1 MEVVTVE
8 VGGEYLLNIEKIV
21 YGGEGLARPEDGPV
35 VFIKNVLPGE
45 TVKARITE
53 RKDNLARA
61 ELIEVV
67 NEADCR
73 IQPDCPVFFE
83 CGGCQ
88 LQHADYQTQL
98 EFKKKIIEESFD
110 RIGKLEKWP
119 DFEVQGMD
127 FPWYYRNKGQFPV
140 GERDDELITGFYKAG
155 SHEIIEFPECKIQHQ
170 PINRLLDKVLD
181 FFNKHNVRAYDEEAD
196 QGILRH
202 FVIRSGYCTG
212 QLQLTVVVRN
222 SLPVEVLDE
231 LKDFIGEEQA
241 LVSIYQNINTEKT
254 NRILGEVSELIAG
267 KDYIVDYIGKNK
279 YSIYPES
286 FFQVNTVQTEKLY
299 SLIKG
304 YVDRINPD
312 KIYDAF
318 CGSGAIAIYLADKF
332 ENITGIDISL
342 ESIQAARI
350 NAELNEANDLVDFQ
364 LGSVEDLLP
373 DDLADDE
380 LIIFDPP
387 RKGLPDETV
396 ELIKNNG
403 VENLLYV
410 SCNPTTLARDL
421 KALSEDY
428 RIKDLTA
435 VDMFPQTYH
444 VETIGLLERKIETEN
459 TGG

>member
-1 MEVVTVE
+1 MVTVE
-8 VGGEYLLNIEKIV
+8 VGGEYLLKVEKIV
-21 YGGEGLARPEDGPV
+21 YGGEGLARPEAGPV

-45 TVKARITE
+45 TVRARITE
-53 RKDNLARA
+53 RKGSMARA

-67 NEADCR
+67 AEADCR
-73 IQPDCPVFFE
+73 IEPDCPVFYE

-88 LQHADYQTQL
+88 LQHGDYQAQL
-98 EFKKKIIEESFD
+98 GFKKSIIEESFE
-110 RIGKLEKWP
+110 RIGKLKEWP
-119 DFEVQGMD
+119 DFEVLGMD

-140 GERDDELITGFYKAG
+140 GERDDELITGFYQAG

-181 FFNKHNVRAYDEEAD
+181 FFKEQGIKAYDEKRD

-202 FVIRSGYCTG
+202 FLIRSGLCTG

-222 SLPVEVLDE
+222 SLSAKVLAE
-231 LKDFIGEEQA
+231 LKEFIAEEQA
-241 LVSIYQNINTEKT
+241 LVSIYQNINSEKT

-267 KDYIVDYIGKNK
+267 EEYILDYLGRNK

-286 FFQVNTVQTEKLY
+286 FFQVNTVQTERLY
-299 SLIKG
+299 GVIGDYAEKIKPG
-304 YVDRINPD
+304 

-318 CGSGAIAIYLADKF
+318 CGSGAIAIYLADRF
-332 ENITGIDISL
+332 EEITGIDISL
-342 ESIQAARI
+342 ESIQAARV
-350 NAELNEANDLVDFQ
+350 NAELNGIGNSVDFQ

-373 DDLADDE
+373 EELADDE

-387 RKGLPDETV
+387 RKGLPEETI
-396 ELIKNNG
+396 ELIKKNQ
-403 VENLLYV
+403 VKNLIYV

-421 KALSEDY
+421 KKLAADY
-428 RIKDLTA
+428 RIAELTA

-444 VETIGLLERKIETEN
+444 VETVVLLERKI
-459 TGG
+459 

>member
-1 MEVVTVE
+1 MVTVE

-21 YGGEGLARPEDGPV
+21 HGGEGLARPEDGPV
-35 VFIKNVLPGE
+35 VFMKNVLPGE
-45 TVKARITE
+45 TVRARITE
-53 RKDNLARA
+53 RKDSMARA
-61 ELIEVV
+61 ELLEVV
-67 NEADCR
+67 AEADCR
-73 IQPDCPVFFE
+73 IEPDCPVFYE

-88 LQHADYQTQL
+88 LQHGDYQAQL
-98 EFKKKIIEESFD
+98 EFKKSIIEESFE
-110 RIGKLEKWP
+110 RIGKLEEWP
-119 DFEVQGMD
+119 DFEVLGMD

-140 GERDDELITGFYKAG
+140 GERDEELITGFYRAG

-170 PINRLLDKVLD
+170 PINRLLDKVLE
-181 FFNKHNVRAYDEEAD
+181 FFKEHNLMAYDEKTD
-196 QGILRH
+196 KGILRH
-202 FVIRSGYCTG
+202 FLIRSGFCTG

-222 SLPVEVLDE
+222 SLSGEVLDD
-231 LKDFIGEEQA
+231 LKKFLDEEQA

-267 KDYIVDYIGKNK
+267 EKYILDYIGRNK

-299 SLIKG
+299 DIVADYARK
-304 YVDRINPD
+304 INPG

-332 ENITGIDISL
+332 EKITGIDISL
-342 ESIQAARI
+342 ESIQSARV
-350 NAELNEANDLVDFQ
+350 NAELNGISNSVDFQ

-373 DDLADDE
+373 EELADDE

-387 RKGLPDETV
+387 RKGLPGETI
-396 ELIKNNG
+396 ELIKENR
-403 VENLLYV
+403 VENILYI

-421 KALSEDY
+421 KNLAGDY
-428 RIKDLTA
+428 RIEDMTA

-444 VETIGLLERKIETEN
+444 VETVVLLERKE
-459 TGG
+459 

>member
-1 MEVVTVE
+1 MVTVE

-21 YGGEGLARPEDGPV
+21 YGGEGLSRPEDGPV
-35 VFIKNVLPGE
+35 VFMKNVLPGE
-45 TVKARITE
+45 TVRARITE
-53 RKDNLARA
+53 RKDSMARA

-67 NEADCR
+67 AETDCR
-73 IQPDCPVFFE
+73 IEPDCPVFYE

-88 LQHADYQTQL
+88 LQHADYQAQL
-98 EFKKKIIEESFD
+98 KFKKAIIEESFE
-110 RIGKLEKWP
+110 RIGRLEQWP
-119 DFEVQGMD
+119 DFEVVGMD

-181 FFNKHNVRAYDEEAD
+181 FFNKHNIRAYDEKID
-196 QGILRH
+196 QGTLRH

-222 SLPVEVLDE
+222 SLSTEVLKD
-231 LKDFIGEEQA
+231 LKGFIDKEQA
-241 LVSIYQNINTEKT
+241 LVSIYQNINPEKT

-267 KDYIVDYIGKNK
+267 KEYIVDYIGKNK

-299 SLIKG
+299 SLVKD
-304 YVDRINPD
+304 YVEIVKPAR
-312 KIYDAF
+312 IYDAF

-332 ENITGIDISL
+332 EKITGIDISL
-342 ESIQAARI
+342 ESIQSARV
-350 NAELNEANDLVDFQ
+350 NAELNGVSDLVDFQ

-373 DDLADDE
+373 EELAGDDLV
-380 LIIFDPP
+380 IFDPP

-396 ELIKNNG
+396 ELIKTNR
-403 VENLLYV
+403 VENLIYV

-421 KALSEDY
+421 KKLVGVY
-428 RIKDLTA
+428 RIEKMTA
-435 VDMFPQTYH
+435 MDMFPQTYH
-444 VETIGLLERKIETEN
+444 VETVCLLTKIN
-459 TGG
+459 